1 MSAALL
7 KVQGLSTGVQK
18 DERCVPV
25 LDDISFELNPGQTLG
40 LVGESGCGKSLTAL
54 SIMGLLPKPGLRQL
68 AGDIVLQDTLLTPD
82 DSHTIR
88 QLRGTQMAMVFQDP
102 MTALNPVHRIGD
114 QIAEMLKLHKPDL
127 TRQAIT
133 QRTLDL
139 LREVEIPD
147 PEQASKAWPHQFSG
161 GMRQRVVI
169 AIALACRP
177 QLLIADEPTTALD
190 VTIQAEILK
199 LLQRLQ
205 REHQMAVL
213 LITHDLAVVAQNC
226 SHVAVMYAGQIVEK
240 GLTADVM
247 KEPLHP
253 YTAALLASIP
263 ARGKRLQRLISLPGQ
278 VPEPEQYTASC
289 RFFGRCQY
297 AQPQC
302 SATSSSLID
311 ISQDIDVSTDTE
323 DTRQQAQ
330 VRCIR
335 WQEWRN
341 D

>member
-7 KVQGLSTGVQK
+7 RVQGLSTGVQK
-18 DERCVPV
+18 NDRCVPV

-54 SIMGLLPKPGLRQL
+54 SIMGLLPKPGLRHL
-68 AGDIVLQDTLLTPD
+68 AGDIYLRDTLLTCGDP
-82 DSHTIR
+82 SKIR
-88 QLRGTQMAMVFQDP
+88 KLRGAEMAMVFQDP

-114 QIAEMLKLHKPDL
+114 QIAEMLKLHQPELGKHGI
-127 TRQAIT
+127 A
-133 QRTLDL
+133 QRTLEL

-147 PEQASKAWPHQFSG
+147 PEQACKAWPHQFSG

-177 QLLIADEPTTALD
+177 KLLIADEPTTALD

-199 LLQRLQ
+199 LLKRLQ
-205 REHQMAVL
+205 NEHQMAVL

-226 SHVAVMYAGQIVEK
+226 SDVAVMYAGQIVEK
-240 GLTADVM
+240 GRTADVM
-247 KEPLHP
+247 KQPLHP

-263 ARGKRLQRLISLPGQ
+263 ARGKRRQRLNSLAGQ

-289 RFFGRCQY
+289 RFVGRCQH
-297 AQPQC
+297 AKPEC
-302 SATSSSLID
+302 SATPSQLIPVNSD
-311 ISQDIDVSTDTE
+311 APEADQSG
-323 DTRQQAQ
+323 A
-330 VRCIR
+330 VRCVR
-335 WQEWRN
+335 WQEWRH